1 MKWTILNSTHI
12 ISDQIGQLRECI
24 KRIGSKSL
32 GPSRDFYAAPSGKLY
47 FELEWLRPT
56 EEITKDLE
64 DLANLFGYTL
74 KPIKKT
80 QDIEKRAEESPFKKT
95 IVTDGDSM

>member
-1 MKWTILNSTHI
+1 MRLHLESYILSWNGL
-12 ISDQIGQLRECI
+12 D
-24 KRIGSKSL
+24 
-32 GPSRDFYAAPSGKLY
+32 P
-47 FELEWLRPT
+47 
-56 EEITKDLE
+56 KDLE